1 MKQRQAE
8 CRLCGYQVT
17 DYLLFTLPLA
27 SPRRAVPVCRDCV
40 EAIVD
45 LLEDLPPDEEEN
57 GEV

>member
-1 MKQRQAE
+1 MIRPQAE

-17 DYLLFTLPLA
+17 DYILFTLSLA

-45 LLEDLPPDEEEN
+45 LLEDLPAEEEED